1 MPKDPKDPPK
11 DPKNA
16 ALCVR
21 RKEDPD
27 KKAHGDC
34 RDCINALLADWAAG
48 TELMRVGCCLI
59 GLHIGEACDIEFGL
73 DNLHVLPD
81 GNSRV
86 NPEHFPCETEVGLG
100 AGS

>member
-16 ALCVR
+16 ALCARSAR

-34 RDCINALLADWAAG
+34 RDCTNALLADWAAG

-59 GLHIGEACDIEFGL
+59 GL
-73 DNLHVLPD
+73 
-81 GNSRV
+81 RV
-86 NPEHFPCETEVGLG
+86 
-100 AGS
+100 